1 MSATVIGSNFF
12 HSWNCN
18 IHLRLRV
25 IESLQFWGA
34 ENNYSV
40 WAQVRS
46 PGLTLYSY
54 WHTMFLQTS
63 VPGFFSVIKLCPSN
77 KHNARLLGGLPLN
90 ASAMKWKGIYSH
102 NSGVFLEMATSGFAV
117 ILVLVNVN
125 VAKKRIHI
133 IHPSIFY
140 NHYCCTHAGGVCWSG
155 VAWLSSAVCRQSQS
169 YTLDKLRIKCD
180 RSSKSSSFCN
190 INNFFSVKK

>member
-54 WHTMFLQTS
+54 WHSMFLQTS
-63 VPGFFSVIKLCPSN
+63 VHGFFSVIKLCPSN

-90 ASAMKWKGIYSH
+90 SSAMKWKGIYSH
-102 NSGVFLEMATSGFAV
+102 NSVVFLEMATWGFAV

-140 NHYCCTHAGGVCWSG
+140 NHYCCTHVCVGVELCGYPQLSAGKVRVTPWTSCKSNVI
-155 VAWLSSAVCRQSQS
+155 VAA
-169 YTLDKLRIKCD
+169 
-180 RSSKSSSFCN
+180 N
-190 INNFFSVKK
+190 HHHSVT